1 MVADKSIGYRI
12 FLIINYTLLALLA
25 LTCLLPLCHVLAV
38 SLSSKAAV
46 TAGSVKFLPVDFTLA
61 SYKLVIAKP
70 QFITSMLITVKRVLL
85 GVGINMILVVL
96 TAYPLS
102 KEVKTFRSRTIFSWF
117 FVFTMF
123 FGGGLI
129 PSYIVIKS
137 VGIIDT
143 IWALVLPGALQIFS
157 VVLLLNFFRG
167 IPKEL
172 EESAFMD
179 GAGHFSILFKIY
191 LPASLPALA
200 TLTLFSIVYHW
211 NSWFDG
217 LIYMN
222 SPENYP
228 LQSYMQTI
236 IVKMD
241 QQFMRGA
248 SKELI
253 KSLNEQTLKSAQVFL
268 GSLPILLV
276 YPFLQKYF
284 VKGIVLGSVKG

>member
-1 MVADKSIGYRI
+1 MVADKSMGYRI
-12 FLIINYTLLALLA
+12 FKIFNYTALTLLA
-25 LTCLLPLCHVLAV
+25 LTCIFPLIHVLAI

-46 TAGSVKFLPVDFTLA
+46 SAGVVKFLPVDFTLA
-61 SYKLVIAKP
+61 SYKLVLNKP
-70 QFITSMLITVKRVLL
+70 QFITSMWITLQRVVL
-85 GVGINMILVVL
+85 GVSINMILVVL

-102 KEVKTFRSRTIFSWF
+102 KEVKTFRSRTLFSWF
-117 FVFTMF
+117 FVFTIF

-129 PSYIVIKS
+129 PSYIIVKS

-143 IWALVLPGALQIFS
+143 IWALVLPGAVQVFS

-179 GAGHFSILFKIY
+179 GAGHFSILFKIF

-200 TLTLFSIVYHW
+200 TLTLFSLVYHW

-248 SKELI
+248 NKELL

>member
-1 MVADKSIGYRI
+1 MVADKSLGYRI
-12 FLIINYTLLALLA
+12 FTIINYTILALLA
-25 LTCLLPLCHVLAV
+25 LTCLLPLGHVLAV

-46 TAGSVKFLPVDFTLA
+46 TAGAVKFFPVDFTLA

-70 QFITSMLITVKRVLL
+70 QFITSMLITLKRVLL
-85 GVGINMILVVL
+85 GVSINMILVVL

-102 KEVKTFRSRTIFSWF
+102 KEVKSFRSRTIFSWF

-179 GAGHFSILFKIY
+179 GAGHFAILFKIY

-268 GSLPILLV
+268 GSLPILMV

>member
-12 FLIINYTLLALLA
+12 FKICNYTALSLLA
-25 LTCLLPLCHVLAV
+25 LTCIFPLIHVLAI

-46 TAGSVKFLPVDFTLA
+46 SAGVVKFLPVDFTLA
-61 SYKLVIAKP
+61 SYKLVLTKP
-70 QFITSMLITVKRVLL
+70 QFITSMLITVKRVIL

-102 KEVKTFRSRTIFSWF
+102 KEVKTFRSRTLFSWF
-117 FVFTMF
+117 FVFTIF

-129 PSYIVIKS
+129 PSYIIVKS

-143 IWALVLPGALQIFS
+143 IWALVLPGAVQVFS

-179 GAGHFSILFKIY
+179 GAGHFSILFKIF

-200 TLTLFSIVYHW
+200 TLTLFSLVYHW

-253 KSLNEQTLKSAQVFL
+253 RSLNEQTLKSAQVFL

>member
-1 MVADKSIGYRI
+1 MVADKTIGSRI
-12 FLIINYTLLALLA
+12 FVIANYIFLTLIT
-25 LTCLLPLCHVLAV
+25 LTCLLPICHVLAI

-46 TAGSVKFLPVDFTLA
+46 ATGNIKFWPVDFTFA
-61 SYKLVIAKP
+61 SYQLVLSKS
-70 QFITSMLITVKRVLL
+70 QFLTSMGITVKRVVL
-85 GVGINMILVVL
+85 GVLINMLIVVL

-102 KEVKTFRSRTIFSWF
+102 KEVRSFRPRSIFAWF
-117 FVFTMF
+117 FVFTIF
-123 FGGGLI
+123 FSGGLI
-129 PSYIVIKS
+129 PGYIIIYY

-143 IWALVLPGALQIFS
+143 IWALVLPGAVQVFS

-167 IPKEL
+167 IPREL

-179 GAGHFSILFKIY
+179 GAGHFSILFKIF
-191 LPASLPALA
+191 LPASLPAIA
-200 TLTLFSIVYHW
+200 TLTLFSIVTHW

-222 SPENYP
+222 TPENYP

-248 SKELI
+248 SKDLI

-268 GSLPILLV
+268 GALPILVV